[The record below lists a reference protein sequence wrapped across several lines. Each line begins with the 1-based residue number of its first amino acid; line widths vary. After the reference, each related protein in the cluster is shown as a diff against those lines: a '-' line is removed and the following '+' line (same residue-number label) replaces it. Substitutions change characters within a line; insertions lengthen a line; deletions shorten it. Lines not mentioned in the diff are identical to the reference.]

1 MTVEP
6 VAAVLPAARRR
17 CDDALAGVIVD
28 ELRPGFGGDLI
39 RAGDP
44 GYQDARQVWN
54 AMVEFRPGLIARCT
68 STEDVVAAV
77 RAAARHNLLTSVRGG
92 GHGVSGKALSDGGLT
107 IDLTRMRRVDVDTD
121 RRIVS
126 AQGGCLLGDVDA
138 ATAAHG
144 LVVPA
149 GIVSETGLPGLALG
163 GGIGWLSR
171 RFGATCDNFESL
183 QVVTAGGEVLEVD
196 TERHP
201 DLFWALRGG
210 GGNFGVVTEFRFR
223 AHAFPTEI
231 RLGLSVYRPEH
242 AAEAMY
248 EYARRYPDMPDE
260 LSWHAALKQSMP
272 GLPFVPEPLRGQRV
286 LLMFGM
292 YLGDPDSA
300 RAIEL
305 TDLVTGIGSP
315 AAATTVVLPF
325 AGRVQRM
332 LDAEFPNGRRY
343 YTKEGHLDSLTP
355 ETVDT
360 LLAAWQPL
368 TIEGEIEVIGLGGAM
383 ARPRADTAFPNRGS
397 QWWLNF
403 ATHWREKADDAAN
416 VTQVRAAFN
425 TLRPWIGGCYANMLN
440 FDEADRTVDAFGG
453 PERYLRLGQV
463 KASYDP
469 TTMFS
474 GNGTVLPATDT

>member
-1 MTVEP
+1 MTLES
-6 VAAVLPAARRR
+6 VAAVLPGARRP
-17 CDDALAGVIVD
+17 CDSALADVIVD
-28 ELRPGFGGDLI
+28 ELRPAFAGDLI
-39 RAGDP
+39 RPGDP
-44 GYQDARQVWN
+44 GYEDARRVWN
-54 AMVEFRPGLIARCT
+54 AMVEFRPGLIACCT

-107 IDLTRMRRVDVDTD
+107 IDLTGMRRVTVDADLQLVT
-121 RRIVS
+121 

-138 ATAAHG
+138 ATAPHG
-144 LVVPA
+144 VVVPA

-171 RFGATCDNFESL
+171 KFGATCDNFQSL
-183 QVVTAGGEVLEVD
+183 QLVTADGEVLDVD

-210 GGNFGVVTEFRFR
+210 GGNFGVVTEFRLR

-231 RLGLSVYRPEH
+231 RLGLSIYRPEH
-242 AAEAMY
+242 AAEALY

-272 GLPFVPEPLRGQRV
+272 SLPFVPEPLRGQRV

-292 YLGDPDSA
+292 YLGDPQA
-300 RAIEL
+300 AEAIEL
-305 TDLVTGIGSP
+305 TELVTTIGSP
-315 AAATTVVLPF
+315 AAVATVVLPF
-325 AGRVQRM
+325 AARVQQM
-332 LDAEFPNGRRY
+332 LDPEFPNGRRY
-343 YTKEGHLDSLTP
+343 YTKEGHLDTLTP
-355 ETVDT
+355 ETIDT

-383 ARPRADTAFPNRGS
+383 ASPRDDTAFPNRGS

-403 ATHWREKADDAAN
+403 ATHWGEKADDTAN
-416 VTQVRAAFN
+416 VKQVRAAFN
-425 TLRPWIGGCYANMLN
+425 ALRPWIGGCYANTLN

-463 KASYDP
+463 KAAYDP
-469 TTMFS
+469 TNMFS
-474 GNGTVLPATDT
+474 GNGTILPATET

>member
-1 MTVEP
+1 MTVDH
-6 VAAVLPAARRR
+6 AATVLPAARRP
-17 CDDALAGVIVD
+17 CDAELAETIVA
-28 ELRPGFGGDLI
+28 ELRPTFGGDLI

-44 GYQDARQVWN
+44 GYEDARPVWN

-68 STEDVVAAV
+68 GTDDVAAAV

-107 IDLTRMRRVDVDTD
+107 IDLTRMRRVEVDTD
-121 RRIVS
+121 RRLVT

-138 ATAAHG
+138 ATAPHG

-171 RFGATCDNFESL
+171 TFGATCDNFESL
-183 QVVTAGGEVLEVD
+183 QVVTATGEVLEAD

-210 GGNFGVVTEFRFR
+210 GGNFGVVTEFRLR
-223 AHAFPTEI
+223 AHAFPTDI
-231 RLGLSVYRPEH
+231 RLGLAIYRPED
-242 AAEAMY
+242 ATEALY
-248 EYARRYPDMPDE
+248 EYARRYPDMPVE

-272 GLPFVPEPLRGQRV
+272 PLPFVPEPLRGQRV

-292 YLGDPDSA
+292 YLGDPESA
-300 RAIEL
+300 PAAEL
-305 TDLVTGIGSP
+305 TELVTTIGSP
-315 AAATTVVLPF
+315 AAAATVVLPF

-355 ETVDT
+355 DT
-360 LLAAWQPL
+360 IDALVAAWQPL
-368 TIEGEIEVIGLGGAM
+368 TIEGEVEIIGLGGAM
-383 ARPRADTAFPNRGS
+383 ASPRDDTAFPNRGS

-403 ATHWREKADDAAN
+403 ATHWSEKAEDAAN
-416 VTQVRAAFN
+416 VKQVRDAFN
-425 TLRPWIGGCYANMLN
+425 ALRPWIGGCYANMLN

-453 PERYLRLGQV
+453 PERYARLGQV
-463 KASYDP
+463 KAAYDP
-469 TTMFS
+469 TNMFA
-474 GNGTVLPATDT
+474 GNATVLPAT